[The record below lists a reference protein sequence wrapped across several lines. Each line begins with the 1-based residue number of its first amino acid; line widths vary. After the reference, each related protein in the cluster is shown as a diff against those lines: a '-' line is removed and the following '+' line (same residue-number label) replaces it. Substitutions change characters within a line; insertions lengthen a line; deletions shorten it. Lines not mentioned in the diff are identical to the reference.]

1 MTTLHKVV
9 VIGASL
15 MNAGTNDF
23 GLSELTFPGEFT
35 LKSNAPFALSLSEA
49 GVMLR
54 ASQEKVAVIQSA
66 DSLLR
71 IIHSATQIAFLNKS
85 ENLLEIYA
93 GQATASDDGL
103 GDDESS
109 ESGDSDATDDK
120 AVDAAQDESESEEQA
135 PEETAP
141 KESGES
147 EEQAPD
153 VDAPVEDQAKAEEV
167 AETSAPKA
175 KASKSK
181 GGK

>member
-93 GQATASDDGL
+93 GQATASDD
-103 GDDESS
+103 
-109 ESGDSDATDDK
+109 ESGDASDSDTTDDK
-120 AVDAAQDESESEEQA
+120 AADAAQDESESEEQA

>member
-35 LKSNAPFALSLSEA
+35 LKSDAPFALSLSEA

-71 IIHSATQIAFLNKS
+71 IIHSATQIAFLNKT

-93 GQATASDDGL
+93 GQVTASDDEL
-103 GDDESS
+103 GDAS
-109 ESGDSDATDDK
+109 DSDATDDK
-120 AVDAAQDESESEEQA
+120 AVDAAQDEPESEEQA

>member
-93 GQATASDDGL
+93 GQATASDD
-103 GDDESS
+103 
-109 ESGDSDATDDK
+109 ESGDASDSDTTDDK
-120 AVDAAQDESESEEQA
+120 AADAAQDESESEEQA
-135 PEETAP
+135 P
-141 KESGES
+141 
-147 EEQAPD
+147 D
-153 VDAPVEDQAKAEEV
+153 VDAPVENQAKAEEV